1 MVKQDF
7 LRTMECI
14 YDAYIKNCDPD
25 RRTGLITRMNMNVTL
40 DPKLH
45 EIAISWLSSDMLKDI
60 QNAGLEVR
68 FHRTDSNDG
77 IIPIVKVGRSFLR
90 TRDGAPIAKYHNL
103 SAETIFNFENTKTSE
118 Q

>member
-7 LRTMECI
+7 LRAMECI
-14 YDAYIKNCDPD
+14 YEACMKNCDPD
-25 RRTGLITRMNMNVTL
+25 RGSGRITEMVMNVTL
-40 DPKLH
+40 KPKLH

-60 QNAGLEVR
+60 QKAGLEVR

-77 IIPIVKVGRSFLR
+77 ILPIIKIGRDFVR
-90 TRDGAPIAKYHNL
+90 TSGDTVATYHNV
-103 SAETIFNFENTKTSE
+103 SAETILNFENTKTSE

>member
-7 LRTMECI
+7 LRAMECI
-14 YDAYIKNCDPD
+14 YEACMKNCDPD
-25 RRTGLITRMNMNVTL
+25 RGSGRITEMVMNVTL
-40 DPKLH
+40 KPKLH

-103 SAETIFNFENTKTSE
+103 SAETILNFENTKTSE

>member
-25 RRTGLITRMNMNVTL
+25 RGSGRITEMVMNVTL
-40 DPKLH
+40 KPKLH
-45 EIAISWLSSDMLKDI
+45 EIAISWLSPDMLEDI
-60 QNAGLEVR
+60 QKAGLEVR

-90 TRDGAPIAKYHNL
+90 TRDGGSVAKYHNL
-103 SAETIFNFENTKTSE
+103 SAETILDFENTKTSE

>member
-77 IIPIVKVGRSFLR
+77 ILPIIKIGRDFVR
-90 TRDGAPIAKYHNL
+90 TSGYTVATYHNV
-103 SAETIFNFENTKTSE
+103 SAETILNFENTKTSE

>member
-7 LRTMECI
+7 LRTMELI
-14 YDAYIKNCDPD
+14 YDVYIKNCDPD
-25 RRTGLITRMNMNVTL
+25 HRTGLITRMNMNVTL

-77 IIPIVKVGRSFLR
+77 ILPIIKIGRDFVR
-90 TRDGAPIAKYHNL
+90 TSGDTVATYHNV
-103 SAETIFNFENTKTSE
+103 SAETILNFKNTKTSE